1 MGAEVGLGTW
11 LVPAIMGGIGAAGS
25 ALGGGAEGKLGGYG
39 AGTGPKTYPTRLS
52 VDPSLLGQI
61 LGPIEQIAGAAVGRA
76 RQPVTLP
83 GAYVQP
89 NPMYSGGGMPIPIGT
104 TAVDPALQ
112 QPRLLGLPGIN
123 IGKGP
128 LSGPYGGP
136 TGTNVGFGTV
146 EQPDAQ
152 LPQVAG
158 GLPQLQGALQ
168 LLGVDSDPMGNLTA
182 GGTALFTGAT
192 NNSDLPPH
200 DHDPNRPG
208 PRGDSCADI
217 EETRRAECID
227 SGGTWTPGSPTS
239 TSGGRPCGGYCQSSE
254 TPGPQ

>member
-39 AGTGPKTYPTRLS
+39 AGKGPKTYPTRLS
-52 VDPSLLGQI
+52 VNPSLLGQV

-83 GAYVQP
+83 GAYAQP

-136 TGTNVGFGTV
+136 SGTNIGFGTV
-146 EQPDAQ
+146 EQPAAQ

-168 LLGVDSDPMGNLTA
+168 LLGIDSDPMGNLTA
-182 GGTALFTGAT
+182 GGTALFTGAAGDPNG
-192 NNSDLPPH
+192 NNSPGSQWNNSSSSQGN
-200 DHDPNRPG
+200 DPRCP
-208 PRGDSCADI
+208 A
-217 EETRRAECID
+217 
-227 SGGTWTPGSPTS
+227 GGTFTEIPGETEADGSP
-239 TSGGRPCGGYCQSSE
+239 RAVCI
-254 TPGPQ
+254 